1 MEMERNTEGKADAK
15 VLSEIRISV
24 RRLVEFILRHGD
36 IDNRHQASPDNAM
49 QEGSRIHRRIQRK
62 MGAEY
67 QAEVSLKY
75 VLPAD
80 EYSLVV
86 EGRADGI
93 IHHKEQVTIDE
104 IKGTYRDL
112 AKMRA
117 PLPLHLAQAKCY
129 AYMYGVREGLKKI
142 QVRLTY
148 CNIISEELKYF
159 YEDCSFAELES
170 WFQGLLTAYKRWADC
185 AWDWRHIRQS
195 SIEGL
200 PFPFPYREGQKELA
214 ANVYRTIYHG
224 RKLFLEAPTGV
235 GKTISTLYPA
245 IQAMGRGMG
254 DKLFYLT
261 AKTIT
266 RTVAEETLHLL
277 REKGLRMKSVI
288 LTARDKICFMEHA
301 DCNPEY
307 CPYAKGHYN
316 RINEAVFDLL
326 TSQES
331 FSREMIEMYAEK
343 YQVCP
348 FEMCLDM
355 SLFADVVI
363 CDYNYLF
370 DPHIYLKRFFG
381 EAAKGEGMKG
391 EIKKGGTASKE
402 GAVGKGQ
409 PGKGTSGNYIFL
421 IDEAHNL
428 LERGREMYSALLW
441 KEQME
446 DLCMEVEQT
455 IMSENEEGDITV
467 EKSDVSGQMTLEFAE
482 EMTYKMTYMPENGP
496 KTTEIKTQ
504 VSENGEKKRK
514 MPGRRSIFVGQGYAD
529 KMVYQFK
536 RCIQELL
543 LLKRECSQYCIVNN
557 LDAFVQYLIQ
567 LQGGMD
573 DYLSEQEEVQLAVR
587 EQLLEF
593 YFEVNHF
600 LYVYDLIDDNYVI
613 YTQLCQDGSFF
624 VKLLCVNPGQNLKNC
639 MLRGR
644 STILFSATF
653 LPIQYYK
660 KLLGGDREDYE
671 VYARSIFQPEKRALL
686 IASDVT
692 SKYTRRSQGEYYNIA
707 RYIEEIVKNRHG
719 NYMVFC
725 PSYAFLKIIYE
736 IYVDSFGREGRT
748 CIMQSEAMSEAE
760 REEFLAKFQRV
771 PSGTGGSAK
780 QDANEHILIGFC
792 VLGGIFSEGIDLK
805 NNSLIGVMIVGTG
818 LPQVC
823 DEREILKDYF
833 NGSGEDG
840 FDYSYR
846 YPGMNKVLQAA
857 GRVIRTVDD
866 VGVIALL
873 DERFLQFAYR
883 RLFPLEWQQFETV
896 TVDMVAKRVERF
908 WDEWL

>member
-1 MEMERNTEGKADAK
+1 M
-15 VLSEIRISV
+15 
-24 RRLVEFILRHGD
+24 
-36 IDNRHQASPDNAM
+36 
-49 QEGSRIHRRIQRK
+49 
-62 MGAEY
+62 
-67 QAEVSLKY
+67 
-75 VLPAD
+75 
-80 EYSLVV
+80 
-86 EGRADGI
+86 
-93 IHHKEQVTIDE
+93 
-104 IKGTYRDL
+104 
-112 AKMRA
+112 
-117 PLPLHLAQAKCY
+117 
-129 AYMYGVREGLKKI
+129 
-142 QVRLTY
+142 
-148 CNIISEELKYF
+148 
-159 YEDCSFAELES
+159 
-170 WFQGLLTAYKRWADC
+170 
-185 AWDWRHIRQS
+185 
-195 SIEGL
+195 
-200 PFPFPYREGQKELA
+200 
-214 ANVYRTIYHG
+214 
-224 RKLFLEAPTGV
+224 
-235 GKTISTLYPA
+235 
-245 IQAMGRGMG
+245 
-254 DKLFYLT
+254 
-261 AKTIT
+261 
-266 RTVAEETLHLL
+266 
-277 REKGLRMKSVI
+277 
-288 LTARDKICFMEHA
+288 
-301 DCNPEY
+301 
-307 CPYAKGHYN
+307 
-316 RINEAVFDLL
+316 
-326 TSQES
+326 
-331 FSREMIEMYAEK
+331 
-343 YQVCP
+343 
-348 FEMCLDM
+348 
-355 SLFADVVI
+355 
-363 CDYNYLF
+363 
-370 DPHIYLKRFFG
+370 
-381 EAAKGEGMKG
+381 
-391 EIKKGGTASKE
+391 
-402 GAVGKGQ
+402 GKGQ

-482 EMTYKMTYMPENGP
+482 EMTYKMTYIPENGP

-504 VSENGEKKRK
+504 VSENREKKRK